1 MLLKCICVLDLASF
15 AALNDSPT
23 YACQAADSSD
33 AERFTSSAHTVDR
46 CTLASQSKQ
55 FRKIRTQ
62 SVITKANVNAAG
74 CLKKTQYYP
83 SR

>member
-23 YACQAADSSD
+23 YACQAADSAD

-46 CTLASQSKQ
+46 FILASQSV
-55 FRKIRTQ
+55 T
-62 SVITKANVNAAG
+62 TKANVNAAG
-74 CLKKTQYYP
+74 CLKRTQYYP